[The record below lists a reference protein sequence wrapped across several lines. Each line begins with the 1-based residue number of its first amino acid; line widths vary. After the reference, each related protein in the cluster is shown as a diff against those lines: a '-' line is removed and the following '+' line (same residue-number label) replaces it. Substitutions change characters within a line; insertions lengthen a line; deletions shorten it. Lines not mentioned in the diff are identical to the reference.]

1 MMTFSFMSNLLV
13 SIVPQTSD
21 VNLAVDVPVSV
32 RHRYSWS
39 ALSCLVLTN
48 FNLVSEKSS
57 EWNPRIV
64 INVWWLET
72 GLDWNEADV
81 RLPCHI
87 KTYLLKLIS
96 FPFTFHFFT
105 IFRSGIDESLT
116 LTKNN
121 LDKLYAEISKTLE
134 KISSR
139 EKYLN
144 SQFETQLTEYRWQ
157 F

>member
-1 MMTFSFMSNLLV
+1 M
-13 SIVPQTSD
+13 
-21 VNLAVDVPVSV
+21 
-32 RHRYSWS
+32 
-39 ALSCLVLTN
+39 
-48 FNLVSEKSS
+48 
-57 EWNPRIV
+57 
-64 INVWWLET
+64 
-72 GLDWNEADV
+72 
-81 RLPCHI
+81 
-87 KTYLLKLIS
+87 LKLIS

-144 SQFETQLTEYRWQ
+144 SQFETQLTEYR
-157 F
+157 